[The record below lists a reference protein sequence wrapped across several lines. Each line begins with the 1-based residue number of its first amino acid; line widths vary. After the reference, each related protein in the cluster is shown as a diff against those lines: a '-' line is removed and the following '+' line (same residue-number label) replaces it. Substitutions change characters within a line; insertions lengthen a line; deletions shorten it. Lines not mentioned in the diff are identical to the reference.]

1 MSSPCPYFFSVVGF
15 PCRRGESSPGAPAA
29 AWQVARRSELARAPE
44 GTLLESLKMHVPA
57 GRSTSRRLVVA
68 LVCLGVAAFY
78 LWTLQAGGYH
88 FQFKLPQDGYYDYLG
103 QAFAS
108 GQLHLPVTPE
118 PALLATPNPWDPA
131 VPDDLKLW
139 DAVLYKGRYYLYHGP
154 GPAVML
160 FAPWK
165 LITGRDLPERFAIF
179 LLCFGGFAFS
189 CATLLRWLALAGVK
203 IGLGSLSA
211 SILALG
217 LCQSVPYLLN
227 RVFVYEIAIA
237 GAYFSI
243 SAGMYFLAR
252 SAQSRRVAPWLGASG
267 FMFGMA
273 IACRPHLGVA
283 GVFAFT
289 GLALFYLRSR
299 GIAGL
304 FRSRELMAFAFA
316 FAAVGA
322 AVAMYNFARFGNP
335 FEFGL
340 RYLLTG
346 LNQNRVKLSTE
357 YVLPGLYYWLICP
370 PNISP
375 VFPWVTLEFPFR
387 YPFNEVRP
395 FPPGYFLEG
404 IMGVLYAAPFA
415 AGALLIPFRRRATV
429 AVQQAAVGAPLLL
442 WTALGASL
450 TGLLFLAATGFTTQ
464 RYEVDFLPLAVLA
477 ALANLFI
484 FISRRAGWTRVL
496 MSAGVA
502 LLIAWSTVANMAL
515 AVSGPYDDILK
526 LRPAGYVR
534 LARWF
539 SPFERYRP
547 MMNPYVDVALSANL
561 AGVPDRSGEPL
572 VSMGRQVYRYF
583 LYVERA
589 NGKFRLISRSDA
601 SRVEYVLE
609 ERDVRR
615 AEIHL
620 TYNPETRKMITS
632 LNGREVLV
640 HETGTL
646 VTSPAEVTVGEN
658 RIDRDV
664 VAPRFTGP
672 IENVSTRVAERRG
685 F

>member
-1 MSSPCPYFFSVVGF
+1 MSSPCLHILAHCRDFIPPREVGS
-15 PCRRGESSPGAPAA
+15 GAA
-29 AWQVARRSELARAPE
+29 AAGARSPDAESPLSGTE
-44 GTLLESLKMHVPA
+44 GSLIESLKMQVPA
-57 GRSTSRRLVVA
+57 RLPTSHRLVVA
-68 LVCLGVAAFY
+68 LISVGVAALY
-78 LWTLQAGGYH
+78 LWTLQAGGYR

-103 QAFAS
+103 QAFA
-108 GQLHLPVTPE
+108 GGKLHLPVTPE
-118 PALLATPNPWDPA
+118 PALLAMPNPWDPA
-131 VPDDLKLW
+131 VPDELKLW
-139 DAVLYKGRYYLYHGP
+139 DAVLYQGRYYLYHGP

-160 FAPWK
+160 FAPWR
-165 LITGRDLPERFAIF
+165 LITGHDLPERFAIF

-189 CATLLRWLALAGVK
+189 SAALLRWLALAGVK
-203 IGLGSLSA
+203 VGLGLLSA
-211 SILALG
+211 SMVALG
-217 LCQSVPYLLN
+217 LCQSVPYLLS

-252 SAQSRRVAPWLGASG
+252 SARSRGCALWLGASG

-283 GVFAFT
+283 GVFAFA
-289 GLALFYLRSR
+289 GLALFYFRSW
-299 GIAGL
+299 GIAGI
-304 FRSRELMAFAFA
+304 FRSRELMAFALA

-322 AVAMYNFARFGNP
+322 AVAMYNYARFGNP

-346 LNQNRVKLSTE
+346 PNQNRVRLSTE

-375 VFPWVTLEFPFR
+375 VFPWIALEFPFR

-395 FPPGYFLEG
+395 FPPGYFLEAL
-404 IMGVLYAAPFA
+404 MGVLYVAPFA
-415 AGALLIPFRRRATV
+415 AGALLMPFRRRGET
-429 AVQQAAVGAPLLL
+429 AVGAPLLL
-442 WTALGASL
+442 WTALGSSL
-450 TGLLFLAATGFTTQ
+450 TALLFLAATGFTTQ

-477 ALANLFI
+477 ALANLCT
-484 FISRRAGWTRVL
+484 FISRRTGWRRTL
-496 MSAGVA
+496 MSAAVA

-534 LARWF
+534 MARWF

-547 MMNPYVDVALSANL
+547 MMNPYVDVALSAGL
-561 AGVPDRSGEPL
+561 AGVPNNYGEPL
-572 VSMGRQVYRYF
+572 VSMGRQVHRYF

-589 NGKFRLISRSDA
+589 NGKFRLISRDDA

-609 ERDVRR
+609 DSDVRK
-615 AEIHL
+615 AEIRL
-620 TYNPETRKMITS
+620 TYNPETRKMITT

-640 HETGTL
+640 HEVGTL

-658 RIDRDV
+658 RIDHNAA
-664 VAPRFTGP
+664 APRFTGA
-672 IENVSTRVAERRG
+672 IENVSTRVTETRPPLRS
-685 F
+685 

>member
-1 MSSPCPYFFSVVGF
+1 M
-15 PCRRGESSPGAPAA
+15 A
-29 AWQVARRSELARAPE
+29 
-44 GTLLESLKMHVPA
+44 LLESFQMHEPARVPIW
-57 GRSTSRRLVVA
+57 RSLVLA
-68 LVCLGVAAFY
+68 LVSLGVAAFY
-78 LWTLQAGGYH
+78 LWTLQADGNH
-88 FQFKLPQDGYYDYLG
+88 FRFKLPQDGYYDYLG
-103 QAFAS
+103 QAFAT
-108 GQLHLPVTPE
+108 GQLHLPVTPD
-118 PALLATPNPWDPA
+118 PALLAMPNPWDPA
-131 VPDDLKLW
+131 VPDNLKLG
-139 DAVLYKGRYYLYHGP
+139 DAALYKGRYYLYHGP

-160 FAPWK
+160 FAPWR
-165 LITGRDLPERFAIF
+165 LVTGHDLPERFGMF

-189 CATLLRWLALAGVK
+189 SAALLRWLALAQVK
-203 IGLGSLSA
+203 IGLGLLSV

-227 RVFVYEIAIA
+227 RVLVYEIAIA

-252 SAQSRRVAPWLGASG
+252 SAQSRRVALWLGASG

-273 IACRPHLGVA
+273 IACRPHLGMA

-304 FRSRELMAFAFA
+304 FRCRELMAFAFA

-322 AVAMYNFARFGNP
+322 AVAMYNYARFGNP

-340 RYLLTG
+340 RYLLAG
-346 LNQNRVKLSTE
+346 PNQNRVKLSTE

-395 FPPGYFLEG
+395 FPPGYFIES
-404 IMGVLYAAPFA
+404 IMGVLYVAPFA

-429 AVQQAAVGAPLLL
+429 PVREAAVGAPLLL

-450 TGLLFLAATGFTTQ
+450 TALLFLAATGFTTQ

-477 ALANLFI
+477 ALANLCT
-484 FISRRAGWTRVL
+484 FISRRAGWNRML
-496 MSAGVA
+496 ISAGVA
-502 LLIAWSTVANMAL
+502 LLIAWSAVANMAL

-526 LRPAGYVR
+526 HRPGGYVR

-547 MMNPYVDVALSANL
+547 MMNPYVDVALRAGL
-561 AGVPDRSGEPL
+561 AGVPNNYGEPL
-572 VSMGRQVYRYF
+572 VSMGRQVHKYF

-589 NGKFRLISRSDA
+589 NGKFRLISRSET

-609 ERDVRR
+609 DRDLGR
-615 AEIHL
+615 ADIRL
-620 TYNPETRKMITS
+620 TYRPEAGTMVTM
-632 LNGREVLV
+632 LNGRQVLV
-640 HETGTL
+640 HEVGTL

-658 RIDRDV
+658 RIDHDV
-664 VAPRFTGP
+664 AARRFTGP

-685 F
+685 P